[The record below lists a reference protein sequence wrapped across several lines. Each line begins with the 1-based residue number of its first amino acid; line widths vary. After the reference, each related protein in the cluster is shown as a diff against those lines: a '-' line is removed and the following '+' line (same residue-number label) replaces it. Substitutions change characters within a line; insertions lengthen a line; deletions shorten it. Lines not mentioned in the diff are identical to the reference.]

1 MIIGIGSDVIDINR
15 INGTIKKFGYRFL
28 KRCFNEKEINSSNKK
43 FYTDKSI
50 AKKFAAKEAI
60 SKALGTGISNGIFWK
75 DILIS
80 NDKFGKPIAELKGN
94 AEKKLNKLTPPN
106 KTSLINLTISD
117 ENNLAYAF
125 VIISF
130 S

>member
-80 NDKFGKPIAELKGN
+80 NDKFAN
-94 AEKKLNKLTPPN
+94 
-106 KTSLINLTISD
+106 
-117 ENNLAYAF
+117 
-125 VIISF
+125 
-130 S
+130 

>member
-28 KRCFNEKEINSSNKK
+28 NRCFSKKEINTSNKK
-43 FYTDKSI
+43 FYSGKSI
-50 AKKFAAKEAI
+50 AKKFAAKEAV
-60 SKALGTGISNGIFWK
+60 SKALGTGISNGVFWK
-75 DILIS
+75 DILIT
-80 NDKFGKPIAELKGN
+80 NDKLGKPIAELKGN
-94 AEKKLNKLTPPN
+94 AEKKLIKLTPVN
-106 KTSLINLTISD
+106 KTSSINLTISD

-130 S
+130 N